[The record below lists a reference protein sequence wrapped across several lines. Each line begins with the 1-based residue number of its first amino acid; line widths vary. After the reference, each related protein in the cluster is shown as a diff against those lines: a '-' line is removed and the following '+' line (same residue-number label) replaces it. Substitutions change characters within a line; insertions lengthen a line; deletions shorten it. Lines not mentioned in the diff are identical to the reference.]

1 MNIKPST
8 GEWSTS
14 IPLITF
20 CATLHRWMAGE
31 TQLRDELTLAAEQL
45 CRDERIA
52 RMLPEELL
60 LLIKFECLGITR
72 DVEMDSGAISTP
84 ESRRYVSALDIVW
97 TVYFRPRQD
106 DSLGAGPDRL
116 P

>member
-1 MNIKPST
+1 MSMMPRS

-20 CATLHRWMAGE
+20 CTALHRWMAGD
-31 TQLRDELTLAAEQL
+31 TQLQEELALAADQL
-45 CRDERIA
+45 CADGRIA

-60 LLIKFECLGITR
+60 LLIKYECLGITR

-84 ESRRYVSALDIVW
+84 ESRRYVSALDILW
-97 TVYFRPRQD
+97 TVYFRRRAE
-106 DSLGAGPDRL
+106 SAGSGREPL